1 MNNKVSESVK
11 DESIEALR
19 KSFKSLGESI
29 TCNTMVTIRGEG
41 KPLAFLRSVDITL
54 VLNKE
59 RSYIEVEC
67 QEKDVE
73 KYESFG
79 LKKAYTVND
88 SKMIHE
94 EHSDYQFTVAN
105 LTVYPVD
112 TDHYIIIDLK
122 K

>member
-41 KPLAFLRSVDITL
+41 KPLAFLRGVDITI

-59 RSYIEVEC
+59 RSYIEIEC
-67 QEKDVE
+67 QEKDVA
-73 KYESFG
+73 KYESLG
-79 LKKAYTVND
+79 LKKIYTVNE

-112 TDHYIIIDLK
+112 IDHYIIIDLK